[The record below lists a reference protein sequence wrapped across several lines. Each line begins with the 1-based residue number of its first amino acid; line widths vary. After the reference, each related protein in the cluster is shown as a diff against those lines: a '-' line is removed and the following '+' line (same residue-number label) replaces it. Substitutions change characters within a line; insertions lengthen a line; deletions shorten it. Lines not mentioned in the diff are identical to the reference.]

1 MLNKIL
7 MVLSVSLFGYPLQA
21 MQEEL
26 SEYTR
31 NWLYDVYDSALN
43 RVIISS
49 SHFLSEIDRLEQ
61 AGADFAH
68 SERLCRLKYL
78 DDLFDI
84 DHTLENEKNVI
95 QKAIDEIDSNPV
107 GQQLVNALYKYLQQY
122 PTDLIKE
129 LKQKKKI
136 DLEDEIL
143 CLNQLNSYNKIF
155 LRKGEKTLFGCPK
168 PIPHNSD
175 YWADKLD
182 SYKVCF
188 QLGIDLKDC
197 NGALVSLLW
206 TQDTETVLEQVTSFS
221 RILLHELVHILDFLF
236 DSKSYRQ
243 NNIRFQWNPFL
254 NALWP
259 SLSGKHD
266 GLKLAESWDG
276 RMTEVKAV
284 IGEEFDPDLED
295 TMHIGRFSELS
306 FAIAAG
312 EKSIRLPY
320 AMCEMVIHRET
331 ATILFENGSKHA
343 QFHRTTKTN
352 TANRL
357 YIASHYPSL
366 ASKDLA
372 KVRI

>member
-1 MLNKIL
+1 MLKKIL
-7 MVLSVSLFGYPLQA
+7 IILNISLFSCFLQA
-21 MQEEL
+21 MEEESSSYVHKFL
-26 SEYTR
+26 Q
-31 NWLYDVYDSALN
+31 NVYDSAIN
-43 RVIISS
+43 KVIISS

-78 DDLFDI
+78 DGLFDI
-84 DHTLENEKNVI
+84 DPTLENEERII

-107 GQQLVNALYKYLQQY
+107 GQQLVNALYKNLHQY

-136 DLEDEIL
+136 DSGDEIL
-143 CLNQLNSYNKIF
+143 CLNQLNTYNKIF

-175 YWADKLD
+175 YWANKLD
-182 SYKVCF
+182 DYKAYF
-188 QLGIDLKDC
+188 QLAIDLKDC

-206 TQDTETVLEQVTSFS
+206 KQDTETILEQVTSFS

-295 TMHIGRFSELS
+295 AMHIGRFSELS

-343 QFHRTTKTN
+343 QFHRTTKN
-352 TANRL
+352 K
-357 YIASHYPSL
+357 YS
-366 ASKDLA
+366 
-372 KVRI
+372 